1 MIPANPAARITDI
14 EMKAVF
20 LDFATMGAESL
31 DPTPLFDVLPDLEIF
46 ASTAP
51 DQVGERIRDAE
62 YVLVNKVQIDAQ
74 CLAAADKLRYIG
86 LTATG
91 TDNID
96 LETAARRQ
104 VVVSN
109 IRAYCTQSVVEHVFA
124 ALLTLAH
131 NMHRFNNDVRDGAWQ
146 RAENFCLL
154 SHPIRELSAM
164 SIGIAGYG
172 VLGRAVS
179 KIAQAFGMHP
189 LIARR
194 RGAPAVSGD
203 GRVDFDDMLA
213 QSDVVTLHC
222 PLDESTRQLI
232 GAPELAAMKANS
244 ILINTARGGLVDS
257 AALVDALANNAIAGA
272 AIDVLVEEPPVSG
285 DPLLDYRGQN
295 LLLTPHIA
303 WATVEARQ
311 NAICELAAN
320 IAAFQGGGERN
331 RVV

>member
-1 MIPANPAARITDI
+1 
-14 EMKAVF
+14 MKAVF

-31 DPTPLFDVLPDLEIF
+31 DPTPLFDVLPELEIF
-46 ASTAP
+46 ASTSP
-51 DQVGERIRDAE
+51 DQVGERTRDAE
-62 YVLVNKVQIDAQ
+62 YVLTNKVQIDAR
-74 CLAAADKLRYIG
+74 CMAAADKLRFIG
-86 LTATG
+86 LVATG

-96 LETAARRQ
+96 LGAAAKRQ
-104 VVVSN
+104 IAVSN
-109 IRAYCTQSVVEHVFA
+109 IRAYCTQSVVEHVFG

-131 NMHRFNNDVRDGAWQ
+131 NMHRYHRDVRNGAWQ
-146 RAENFCLL
+146 RSDSFCLL
-154 SHPIRELSAM
+154 DYPIRELSAM
-164 SIGIAGYG
+164 SIGIVGYG

-213 QSDVVTLHC
+213 QADVVTLHC
-222 PLDESTRQLI
+222 PLDESTRHLI
-232 GAPELAAMKANS
+232 GSAELAVMKTTS
-244 ILINTARGGLVDS
+244 ILINTARGGLVDP
-257 AALVDALANNAIAGA
+257 AALADALRRESIAGA
-272 AIDVLVEEPPVSG
+272 AIDVLAEEPPVSG
-285 DPLLDYRGQN
+285 NALLDYDGNN
-295 LLLTPHIA
+295 LILTPHIA

-320 IAAFQGGGERN
+320 IAAFQSGGERN